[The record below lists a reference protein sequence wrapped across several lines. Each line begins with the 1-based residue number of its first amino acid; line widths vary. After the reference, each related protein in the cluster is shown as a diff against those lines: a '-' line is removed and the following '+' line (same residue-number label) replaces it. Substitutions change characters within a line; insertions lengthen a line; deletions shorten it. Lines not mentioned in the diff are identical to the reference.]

1 MEVTMTRNTFAIEG
15 NVCSERVKLARA
27 MQKPPITQEDLAIRI
42 QFIGLDMSTGMIQ
55 RIEKNQ
61 RHVCDAELLALAQAL
76 NTTIDWLLEE
86 ANLIERGY

>member
-1 MEVTMTRNTFAIEG
+1 MEVTMARNTFAING
-15 NVCSERVKLARA
+15 NVCGKRVKLSRA

-42 QFIGLDMSTGMIQ
+42 QFIGLDISKGMIQ

-61 RHVCDAELLALAQAL
+61 RHVCDAELIALAQAL

-86 ANLIERGY
+86 VDPTEMQS

>member
-1 MEVTMTRNTFAIEG
+1 MTRNTFAIEG